1 MVKISHYLCEKEAVM
16 TYKEFE
22 DALKLAGIDK
32 KAFSRMTG
40 LNYTS
45 ITNWSQ
51 EGKTIPFWVKSYLEY
66 FTKSK
71 LYDEMASKMAEVQ
84 KRS

>member
-1 MVKISHYLCEKEAVM
+1 M

-22 DALKLAGIDK
+22 DALKSAGIDK
-32 KAFSRMTG
+32 KTFSTITG

-51 EGKTIPFWVKSYLEY
+51 EGKIIPSWVKSYLEY

-71 LYDEMASKMAEVQ
+71 LYDEMAAKMEEVK